1 MKDLNSAFRNQ
12 HSAFSVAII
21 TGMLVSSRIS
31 FFLALALMQPAS
43 GLSPDE
49 KALATFVDAHNTESL
64 ALLERVVNINSGTQ
78 NFDGV
83 REVGRVFGD
92 ELAKLGFTTRWVDG
106 TPFKRAGHLVADHP
120 GPGPRILL
128 IGHLDTVFEK
138 DSPFQRFER
147 VDDRTARGPGI
158 IDMKGGNVVMI
169 GALKALQSIGAL
181 KAMNIVVVMTGDE
194 EDSGDP
200 LSAAREALVAA
211 GKTADLAIGFE
222 DGPADPKLAVTARR
236 GTTGWEVR
244 ATGKPAHS
252 SQIFRED
259 IGYGAVYEM
268 ARILNAFREQLAG
281 EAHLTFN
288 PGVLL
293 GGTAVEFDPVQLRG
307 SAFGKT
313 NVVAEHAVASG
324 DLRALSREQFDH
336 AKKTMTDIVGAS
348 LPRTSATITF
358 DEGYPPMAPT
368 DGNAKLL
375 AMYDQ
380 ASRDLGF
387 GAVTA
392 VSPDRAGAADVSFVA
407 GDVKTILDGVG
418 LMGHDDHTANETAD
432 LTTLPSQ
439 TKRMAVLLHRVGRT
453 KF

>member
-1 MKDLNSAFRNQ
+1 MTRPAAVRAALL
-12 HSAFSVAII
+12 VA
-21 TGMLVSSRIS
+21 VS
-31 FFLALALMQPAS
+31 FMQASS
-43 GLSPDE
+43 GLTPDE
-49 KALATFVDAHNTESL
+49 RPLAGYIDAHNHEAL

-78 NFDGV
+78 NFEGV
-83 REVGRVFGD
+83 REVGRAFRT
-92 ELAKLGFTTRWVDG
+92 ELDALGFTTRWVDG
-106 TPFKRAGHLVADHP
+106 TAFKRAGHLVADHP
-120 GPGPRILL
+120 GTGPRILL

-147 VDDRTARGPGI
+147 LDERTARGPGI

-169 GALKALQSIGAL
+169 GALKALHAAGEL
-181 KAMNIVVVMTGDE
+181 KTMNVVVVMTGDE

-211 GKTADLAIGFE
+211 AKGADLAIGFE
-222 DGPADPKLAVTARR
+222 NGPGDPKLAVTARR
-236 GTTGWEVR
+236 GTTGWAVR
-244 ATGKPAHS
+244 VKGTPAHS
-252 SQIFRED
+252 SQIFRDD

-268 ARILNAFREQLAG
+268 ARILNSFREKMAG

-293 GGTAVEFDPVQLRG
+293 GGTTVDFDPVQLRG

-313 NVVAEHAVASG
+313 NVIAEHAVASG
-324 DLRALSREQFDH
+324 DLRALSREQFEK
-336 AKKTMTDIVGAS
+336 ARKTMTDIVGTS

-368 DGNAKLL
+368 EGNAKLL

-387 GAVTA
+387 GSVTA

-407 GDVKTILDGVG
+407 GDVKTIIDGVG
-418 LMGHDDHTANETAD
+418 LMGRDDHTVKETAD

-439 TKRMAVLLHRVGRT
+439 TKRMAVLLHRIVKGGAP
-453 KF
+453 K